1 MTKTQKK
8 YLNLLIK
15 LTIVGL
21 AFWFIFSKVS
31 NHQNLNK
38 FQTLIAAVDSRLI
51 KVTLFFVVVLMLV
64 NWFLEVW
71 KWMYLSKRVQ
81 KISFW
86 LATKS
91 VFSGLTWAIFTPNRI
106 GEYGGRVM
114 LLKAENRASGAV
126 AMGVGLFAQLVLTSV
141 AGSLSIAWF
150 VSTYLDAPSSVK
162 FGVWVIAIIYAVA
175 FLVLY
180 FNVYWFDILVGRFK
194 MLAKIKPFF
203 SILEDYTTKELRTV
217 LFISA
222 TRFFIFTSQY
232 IILMKVILPSL
243 PFVPMLLMI
252 FILFFVQSA
261 LPSLDIFD
269 FSVRSFVASN
279 LYSYI
284 TTQELAVMA
293 IVSCIWFVNLILP
306 AILGS
311 FFVLKTNYIGGSNS

>member
-1 MTKTQKK
+1 
-8 YLNLLIK
+8 
-15 LTIVGL
+15 
-21 AFWFIFSKVS
+21 
-31 NHQNLNK
+31 
-38 FQTLIAAVDSRLI
+38 
-51 KVTLFFVVVLMLV
+51 
-64 NWFLEVW
+64 
-71 KWMYLSKRVQ
+71 
-81 KISFW
+81 
-86 LATKS
+86 
-91 VFSGLTWAIFTPNRI
+91 
-106 GEYGGRVM
+106 
-114 LLKAENRASGAV
+114 
-126 AMGVGLFAQLVLTSV
+126 
-141 AGSLSIAWF
+141 
-150 VSTYLDAPSSVK
+150 
-162 FGVWVIAIIYAVA
+162 
-175 FLVLY
+175 
-180 FNVYWFDILVGRFK
+180 